1 VRVLWFVFL
10 LAGDVNSIIVGAET
24 NIQDHS
30 LVHVGTTSLSGDG
43 SPTVIGDKV
52 TIGMSYVNP
61 FFANP
66 PEGWIIYISFPFLS
80 CMNISSQ
87 ANAV

>member
-1 VRVLWFVFL
+1 MRVLWFIFL

-52 TIGMSYVNP
+52 TIGMSYVNH

-66 PEGWIIYISFPFLS
+66 PEGWIFYISFPFLS

>member
-1 VRVLWFVFL
+1 VGVLWFIFL

-61 FFANP
+61 FFAYP
-66 PEGWIIYISFPFLS
+66 PEGWIIYISFPVLS
-80 CMNISSQ
+80 CMNVSSQ